1 MSRRPV
7 CTTPSRDGMEKTMMN
22 SKNFRAA
29 ALDACRKLHGEAFN
43 AEVFK
48 SALEK
53 CKRHMKNK
61 YGSLDYEEED
71 AESGVHNVVYFYAE
85 SAKGTKQTWNGAK
98 AAKPVV
104 SIVPVA
110 VVAPVAVETPSL
122 AEVIEAIRV
131 TDDGEGA
138 THEQLLR
145 AIKVFEVVT
154 ADTLDRAYDAMEAMD
169 A

>member
-1 MSRRPV
+1 MPAAHPADPAVAVAVVIPAVFAPALPIS
-7 CTTPSRDGMEKTMMN
+7 
-22 SKNFRAA
+22 AA
-29 ALDACRKLHGEAFN
+29 APAPRLIPAVAAATLFKLPIIIAPPPL
-43 AEVFK
+43 AAAARLA
-48 SALEK
+48 AL
-53 CKRHMKNK
+53 
-61 YGSLDYEEED
+61 
-71 AESGVHNVVYFYAE
+71 
-85 SAKGTKQTWNGAK
+85 
-98 AAKPVV
+98 
-104 SIVPVA
+104 VPVPLAAA